1 MEQERIFYH
10 GSIIGGLDTILANSK
25 SHTDGSRVAY
35 FTEDRVYALVCCR
48 SREENLVTMGPR
60 DGVQH
65 YFERFPDQLR
75 VIYGGKEDLSTVRF
89 RPAPWSTPGI
99 IPGKAM
105 RMYPWCCMNMCR
117 MFMPRSWEKKKPGMW
132 SSTAMMRSTPQH
144 RRITRTTCGIMP

>member
-60 DGVQH
+60 DGVKH
-65 YFERFPDQLR
+65 YFEPSGFIRHPGAHPGPYL
-75 VIYGGKEDLSTVRF
+75 GK
-89 RPAPWSTPGI
+89 P
-99 IPGKAM
+99 
-105 RMYPWCCMNMCR
+105 
-117 MFMPRSWEKKKPGMW
+117 
-132 SSTAMMRSTPQH
+132 
-144 RRITRTTCGIMP
+144 